1 MTRLGLVL
9 NDSVL
14 LSRVAADFDH
24 TIRNPIN
31 FHNTCVFCP
40 FFFFLRFWVC
50 FYGSGRYRQ
59 KAVLLVRD
67 LLLASHHLSSYGTFY
82 YNRA

>member
-40 FFFFLRFWVC
+40 FFF
-50 FYGSGRYRQ
+50 
-59 KAVLLVRD
+59 
-67 LLLASHHLSSYGTFY
+67 LSSFLGLFLWLRSLLTKGS
-82 YNRA
+82 ATS